1 MRSTVTW
8 GIATAITASITLALC
23 WWPFNFFSENDVVVF
38 HDRGQAVFNI
48 GGSSGQPSNNGHA
61 FSRDVLRFDSDRGA
75 VFRLA
80 ITPLAVPKGLGCI
93 LVLHDGGERP
103 PLVIAQWQE
112 HLALFVRAPEAK
124 KGYREMG
131 LRDRLPPGKRVELT
145 IDTAAEGTRVFVD
158 GELAAKYKGF
168 SLIVPTG
175 TPRGRLIL
183 GNNQHGTEPWHG
195 SIERVTIYDR
205 SLQSAPVSAGPGT
218 VPVFDC
224 SFVHNERNT
233 GTDSEENCPGLVI
246 PERFRPLAPI
256 MLAPLSY
263 QDFSRNSTWRDIVFN
278 IFGFL
283 PIGTCLSFLAGKWT
297 YKPWR
302 RFGLTLLGAF
312 LLSLIIESG
321 QYFLA
326 SRHSSQLDLL
336 CNMVGALLAAAVA
349 WFNAKDSKK
358 SI

>member
-1 MRSTVTW
+1 MPW

-23 WWPFNFFSENDVVVF
+23 WWPFDFFPKNDVLA
-38 HDRGQAVFNI
+38 DLGQGQAVFNM
-48 GGSSGQPSNNGHA
+48 GGSAGRPSNNGHV
-61 FSRDVLRFDSDRGA
+61 FSRDLFRFDADHGA
-75 VFRLA
+75 VFRLV
-80 ITPLAVPKGLGCI
+80 ITPLAIPRGLGCL
-93 LVLHDGGERP
+93 LVLHDGGARP

-131 LRDRLPPGKRVELT
+131 LRDRLPLGKRVVLT
-145 IDTAAEGTRVFVD
+145 IDTATDGTRVFLD
-158 GELAAKYKGF
+158 GELAARYKGF
-168 SLIVPTG
+168 SLIAPSGVID
-175 TPRGRLIL
+175 GRLIL

-195 SIERVTIYDR
+195 SIERVTVYDR

-263 QDFSRNSTWRDIVFN
+263 QDFSRSSTWRDIVFN

-283 PIGTCLSFLAGKWT
+283 PISICLSCLAGRWT
-297 YKPWR
+297 DQHWK
-302 RFGLTLLGAF
+302 RFGLTLLGAS